1 MDSNTEAEQTAARDE
16 DRAAAFEARFVGAI
30 NEGALCLMASIGHRT
45 GLFDAMARL
54 EEPATSGAIAESA
67 GLQERYVREWLA
79 AMTVARV
86 VEHDPEGGTYRLPPE
101 HAAHLTRAASP
112 GNLAVYAQYIG
123 LLGSVEDDVVRC
135 FREGGGVPYERY
147 GRFHEVMA
155 EDSGETVLP
164 ALIDHILPLVP
175 GLPERLRTGIRVLD
189 VGCGRGRALNLL
201 AATYPDSRFVGY
213 DLSAEAIEYARREA
227 AERGNDNVQ
236 FVRFDVTGLDDAGEA
251 GAFDLITTFDAVHD
265 QADPLAVVRGIRRS
279 LAPDGV
285 YLAQDIKGSSHVHL
299 DLDHPLGTALYTVSC
314 MHCMTV
320 SLAQGGQGLGAMW
333 GRERALDLFREAG
346 FGDVEVKELEHDPQ
360 NYYYICRP

>member
-1 MDSNTEAEQTAARDE
+1 MSSNTGAEPGTALDEA
-16 DRAAAFEARFVGAI
+16 RAGAFEERFVGAI

-45 GLFDAMARL
+45 GLFDAMAHL
-54 EEPATSGAIAESA
+54 DAPATSGAIAESA

-86 VEHDPEGGTYRLPPE
+86 VDHDPDGETYHLPPE
-101 HAAHLTRAASP
+101 HAAHLTRTASP
-112 GNLAVYAQYIG
+112 GNLAVFAQYIG
-123 LLGSVEDDVVRC
+123 LLGSVEDDIVQC

-147 GRFHEVMA
+147 GRFHDVMA

-164 ALIDHILPLVP
+164 ALIDDILPLVP
-175 GLPERLRTGIRVLD
+175 GRPERLRTGIRVLD

-201 AATYPDSRFVGY
+201 AGTYPNSSFVGY
-213 DLSAEAIEYARREA
+213 DFSAEAIEYARGEA
-227 AERGNDNVQ
+227 AERGNDNAR
-236 FVRFDVTGLDDAGEA
+236 FIRFDAARLGREAEA

-285 YLAQDIKGSSHVHL
+285 YLAQDIKGSSHVHR

-320 SLAQGGQGLGAMW
+320 SLAQGGEGLGAMW
-333 GRERALDLFREAG
+333 GRERAVALFNEAG
-346 FGDVEVKELEHDPQ
+346 FDDVEVKELEHDPQ
-360 NYYYICRP
+360 NYYYVCRP